1 MTNSKNQ
8 RFLITAALPYAN
20 GPVHIGHLAGCYL
33 PADIYVRYL
42 KARGKEVVFI
52 CGSDEHG
59 VPITLKAKKEGTTP
73 QQVVDKYHQMMQNA
87 FAGFGIEF
95 TYYGRT
101 SSTTHHLTAQEFFS
115 TLYSK
120 GVFKEEVTKQYYD
133 EEANQFLADR
143 YITGT
148 CPRCGNHNAYG
159 DQCEKCGTSLNPTDL
174 INPKSALS
182 GATPVLKETKN
193 WFLPMDEIQKNDKFV
208 NYIKRFDQWKTNI
221 KGQCMSWL
229 NEGLQPRAMTRDL
242 DWGVPVPIK
251 DAEGKVLYVWFD
263 APIGYISATKEYF
276 QKNGVENDWKKWWQD
291 EDTSLIHFIGK
302 DNIVF
307 HAIIFP
313 MMLMM
318 HEGYVL
324 PTNVP
329 ANEFLNLEGDKISTS
344 RNWAVWLHEYLI
356 DFPGKQDVLRYA
368 LCANAPETKDND
380 FTWKDFQSRNNNE
393 LVAILG
399 NFINRTLVLTHKF
412 YEGHVPEFNFKEEG
426 FDEAVVATH
435 ILQSKD
441 KIEKSME
448 MFRIREALFEVME
461 VARMGNKFLADHEP
475 WKLIKTNEAKTAAIM
490 NIALQICANLSV
502 LLKPFLPYSAQKLE
516 DMFGKSFTWNDIGS
530 MKLMTTADTVGEPYL
545 MYDKIEDEQIE
556 FQLQKLIKAKTEN
569 ASSSVSSSLTELKAD
584 ITYDD
589 FDKLDLRVG
598 KVLEAEKVPKA
609 DKLLKLIV
617 DLGFEKRT
625 ILSGIAEYY
634 IPEELVGKLVTV
646 VANLAPRKIRGIE
659 SQGMLLMA
667 GNDFGKLFTVGP
679 EKDIEPGSVVK

>member
-1 MTNSKNQ
+1 
-8 RFLITAALPYAN
+8 
-20 GPVHIGHLAGCYL
+20 
-33 PADIYVRYL
+33 
-42 KARGKEVVFI
+42 
-52 CGSDEHG
+52 
-59 VPITLKAKKEGTTP
+59 
-73 QQVVDKYHQMMQNA
+73 
-87 FAGFGIEF
+87 
-95 TYYGRT
+95 
-101 SSTTHHLTAQEFFS
+101 
-115 TLYSK
+115 
-120 GVFKEEVTKQYYD
+120 
-133 EEANQFLADR
+133 
-143 YITGT
+143 
-148 CPRCGNHNAYG
+148 
-159 DQCEKCGTSLNPTDL
+159 
-174 INPKSALS
+174 
-182 GATPVLKETKN
+182 
-193 WFLPMDEIQKNDKFV
+193 
-208 NYIKRFDQWKTNI
+208 
-221 KGQCMSWL
+221 
-229 NEGLQPRAMTRDL
+229 
-242 DWGVPVPIK
+242 
-251 DAEGKVLYVWFD
+251 
-263 APIGYISATKEYF
+263 
-276 QKNGVENDWKKWWQD
+276 
-291 EDTSLIHFIGK
+291 
-302 DNIVF
+302 
-307 HAIIFP
+307 
-313 MMLMM
+313 
-318 HEGYVL
+318 
-324 PTNVP
+324 
-329 ANEFLNLEGDKISTS
+329 
-344 RNWAVWLHEYLI
+344 LI

-569 ASSSVSSSLTELKAD
+569 ASSSFSSSLTELKAD